1 MYKRFFAIP
10 TLGIALLTLC
20 FATPAAAQ
28 GGFGAIGGTAMD
40 ASGAVLPG
48 VTVTLSNPGT
58 IGGNQVAVTDERGTY
73 QFPRLVPG
81 RYAVRGE
88 LTGFRPATVENIA
101 VNAQATSR
109 ADLTMQLDQVQES
122 VTVSGEAPL
131 LDTTAVLNQ
140 TVMTREVLDVLPD
153 TNNVW
158 SIGRLVPAVIQNNID
173 VGGTGA
179 FQQSTTS
186 VHGSRGGSETNYL
199 IDGMNIGSVSGDG
212 GIQIYYDPFMFE
224 QLAYQTGGVSAETS
238 RGGFVYN
245 MVTQTGTN
253 RFRTNFMFNVTD
265 DALQFNNIDAQ
276 LREELL
282 RGVPPLALAANPDLT
297 PGSKVLKMN
306 DLGLTVTGPI
316 MVDKLWFVGTLK
328 RSYLDQLRVGS
339 YNPDGTQ
346 FVDDNKM
353 VTYSGKLSYATSAS
367 SQLHYAY
374 LYSNKQRFHRS
385 GNSLTDF
392 WESASTHTQELE
404 GHLNQARWTKTLSS
418 KMVFD
423 VSGSNIKN
431 YQPQLPQPD
440 VRQGTIAE
448 FDAVTRQ
455 NRKAQSVYEV
465 SRDRRSVA
473 HTSLSYFTGRHDLK
487 AGFQWDNGRYFA
499 ENFSMSGMRAVF
511 RNNVPDSVNTYNTP
525 VARTSYVQDTA
536 VFVQDKWSASRRIT
550 VNMGLRVEKFR
561 GWQPEV
567 CQVQTQFVQ
576 GQCFGA
582 IDDVPD
588 WLDPSPRFGLIYDVE
603 GNGRTAIKVGASRY
617 NIGTATGHIDR
628 VNPVNVTSDNRSWRD
643 DNGDRIPQ
651 LAELGPSTGFNFGTT
666 NRYAEGL
673 KRPYSMEYFVEFD
686 RQIAANTVASV
697 GFYYRTNERLIGNR
711 NMAVPTSAYTPI
723 VVTERTS
730 GREVT
735 VYNLDPAYRGRFD
748 VLWNN
753 FSELDTVYKGVDLR
767 INKRLANRWMF
778 SGSASFGRNEGDT
791 FAGSDLNN
799 PNFQFRTGAVSMDV
813 PWMIK
818 ASAIY
823 EAPYGI
829 MMAGNLQSYAG
840 SPESTTVQVSSNT
853 ITLTQV
859 NQSIQVEPRGTTRTP
874 ALTLVDLNFR
884 KVFRSGDRSF
894 EPVFEIHNMMNVATI
909 QSRNTVLGPA
919 YGVAANISRGRM
931 LKFGVN
937 VKL

>member
-1 MYKRFFAIP
+1 MKIRRFF
-10 TLGIALLTLC
+10 TLGVMFCCLVLAQS
-20 FATPAAAQ
+20 AWAQ
-28 GGFGAIGGTAMD
+28 GGFGSIAGTAVD
-40 ASGAVLPG
+40 SSGGVLPG

-58 IGGNQVAVTDERGTY
+58 IGGNQVVVTDERGMY

-88 LTGFRPATVENIA
+88 LTGFRTTAVENVT

-109 ADLTMQLDQVQES
+109 ADLTMQVDKIAES

-253 RFRTNFMFNVTD
+253 RLRGSFMFNGTD
-265 DALQFNNIDAQ
+265 DSLQFNNISPE

-282 RGVPPLALAANPDLT
+282 RAVPPLALQANPDLQ
-297 PGSKVLKMN
+297 PGSKVLKMY
-306 DLGLTVTGPI
+306 DLGLSVNGPI
-316 MVDKLWFVGTLK
+316 VVDKLWFVGTLK
-328 RSYLDQLRVGS
+328 RTFLDQLRVGS

-353 VTYSGKLSYATSAS
+353 VTYSGKLSYATSQS
-367 SQLHYAY
+367 SQLHYSY

-392 WESASTHTQELE
+392 YESAATHLQELE
-404 GHLNQARWTKTLSS
+404 GHLNQGRWTKTLSQ
-418 KMVFD
+418 KMVLD
-423 VSGSNIKN
+423 LSASNIKN
-431 YQPQLPQPD
+431 YQPQVPRPEVQP
-440 VRQGTIAE
+440 GAIAQ
-448 FDAVTRQ
+448 FDSLRRTHMV
-455 NRKAQSVYEV
+455 AQEVYEV
-465 SRDRRSVA
+465 SRDRRTVA
-473 HTSLSYFTGRHDLK
+473 HASLSYFTGRHDLK

-499 ENFSMSGMRAVF
+499 ENFSTSGMRAVF
-511 RNNVPDSVNTYNTP
+511 RNGTPDSVNTYNTP
-525 VARTSYVQDTA
+525 VSRTSYVQDTA
-536 VFVQDKWSASRRIT
+536 VFVQDKWSATRRLTI
-550 VNMGLRVEKFR
+550 NLGLRLEKFR

-567 CQVQTQFVQ
+567 CQVETQFVA

-582 IDDVPD
+582 IEDVPD
-588 WLDPSPRFGLIYDVE
+588 WLDPSPRMGAIWDIH
-603 GNGRTAIKVGASRY
+603 GDGRAAIKVGVSRY

-628 VNPVNVTSDNRSWRD
+628 VNPVDVTNDTRSWND
-643 DNGDRIPQ
+643 ANGDRIPQ
-651 LAELGPSTGFNFGTT
+651 LSELGPSTGFNFGTN
-666 NRYAEGL
+666 NRYADGL

-686 RQIAANTVASV
+686 RQIARNTVAAV

-711 NMAVPTSAYTPI
+711 NIAVPTSAYTPI
-723 VVTERTS
+723 TVTERNS

-735 VYNLDPAYRGRFD
+735 VYNLDPVYRGRFD
-748 VLWNN
+748 VLWDNL
-753 FSELDTVYKGVDLR
+753 SELDTVYKGVDLR
-767 INKRLANRWMF
+767 INKRLSDRWML

-791 FAGSDLNN
+791 FPTSDLNN
-799 PNFQFRTGAVSMDV
+799 PNFQHRIGAVGMDL
-813 PWMIK
+813 PWVLK
-818 ASAIY
+818 ASGIY

-829 MMAGNLQSYAG
+829 MVAGNIQSYAG
-840 SPESTTVQVSSNT
+840 SPESTSVQVSSNT
-853 ITLTQV
+853 VALTQV
-859 NQSIQVEPRGTTRTP
+859 NQSIQVEPRGETRTP

-884 KVFRSGDRSF
+884 KIFRTRERTVEPLF
-894 EPVFEIHNMMNVATI
+894 EVHNLMNVATV

-919 YGVAANISRGRM
+919 YGRAANISRGRM

-937 VKL
+937 VKF